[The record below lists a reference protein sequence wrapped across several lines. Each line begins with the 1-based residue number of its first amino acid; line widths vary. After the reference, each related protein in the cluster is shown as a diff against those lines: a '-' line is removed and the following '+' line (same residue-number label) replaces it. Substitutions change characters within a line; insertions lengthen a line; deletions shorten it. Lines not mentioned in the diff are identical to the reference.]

1 MMHTEHLQ
9 FSSGKGHEILRDI
22 SLDAQ
27 QGHFLALLGNNGAG
41 KSTLLKCL
49 NGIFHGKGVVAVN
62 GQEILTMKRKAI
74 AQTMA
79 YVEQANEAEQLTVY
93 DVVLMG
99 RKPFI
104 KVNPTKK
111 DIAIVE
117 QAMERMELTD
127 FAMRYVDEISGG
139 ELQKVIIARAL
150 AQQPKVLLLDE
161 PTSSLDPHNQHE
173 VMSIMEE
180 IVREDQ
186 ITVIVVI
193 HDLNL
198 ALRYCN
204 RFLFLQDGLVYDYG
218 DASIITEQAISEIY
232 HVSSHVLE
240 LEGRRFVVV
249 G

>member
-9 FSSGKGHEILRDI
+9 FSYGKGHEILRDI

-127 FAMRYVDEISGG
+127 FAMRYVDELSGG

-161 PTSSLDPHNQHE
+161 PTSSLDLHNQHE

-240 LEGRRFVVV
+240 LERRRFVVV